1 MKITVNKNYFEK
13 ALARVAGAIGRQK
26 NMPILA
32 HIRLQANRAGFVNL
46 TATDLEMVAT
56 TQCDAEVEIEG
67 AIAVPAD
74 KLIAAVAG
82 SGETVSLE
90 LQDGLRLDVESDIAA
105 RYEIACLD
113 ADEFPS
119 QPTDLFDDDRYTVTR
134 GVFPSIVKAVEHA
147 VCRSP
152 QKYNLCG
159 IHLQQEQGQLVAAAI
174 DGHRLSVASIAI
186 HNLAQ
191 DPATMPLK
199 AATILAGM
207 GSTVDVGWADNCL
220 TFSSGATSLAARLID
235 GDFPDFRKVI
245 PEYLDKAIT
254 VNRAALIDALGKV
267 GCMVEGDTKAVNLL
281 GDDDGLSVT
290 ALGLL
295 GKATA
300 AVPIMGD
307 SGLQLSVN
315 SRYLLQALKA
325 LDGEDVFIKFKDHL
339 GPLMLIP
346 VDHGIWDE
354 RLEIIMPCR
363 S

>member
-1 MKITVNKNYFEK
+1 MKITINKNYFEK
-13 ALARVAGAIGRQK
+13 ALARVAGAIGK
-26 NMPILA
+26 GKDMPILS
-32 HIRLQANRAGFVNL
+32 HIRIQVNRAGFVNL
-46 TATDLEMVAT
+46 TATDLDIVAT

-67 AIAVPAD
+67 AVAVPAD

-90 LQDGLRLDVESDIAA
+90 VQAGLRLDVESDIAA

-119 QPTDLFDDDRYTVTR
+119 QTVDRFDVKYSAGHSLF
-134 GVFPSIVKAVEHA
+134 PAIVKAVEHA

-159 IHLQQEQGQLVAAAI
+159 IHLRQEQGQLVAAGT

-186 HNLAQ
+186 RDLVQ
-191 DPATMPLK
+191 YPATLPIK
-199 AATILAGM
+199 GATILAGM
-207 GSTVDVGWADNCL
+207 GSTIDVGWADNFL
-220 TFSSGATSLAARLID
+220 AFSSNATSLAVRLID

-245 PEYLDKAIT
+245 PSYLDKAIT

-267 GCMVEGDTKAVNLL
+267 GCMVEGDTKAVNLF
-281 GDDDGLSVT
+281 GDDAGLSVH

-300 AVPIMGD
+300 GVPAMGD

-339 GPLMLIP
+339 APLMLIP